1 MDFTLVLVSIVVF
14 LGIILLLVT
23 MLLGVKAKLLPSGPV
38 ALKINGQDD
47 LKVSSGAT
55 LLILLEIIKY
65 FYHRLV
71 EEVELAFSVDAKLY
85 LVEVRFYQRRN
96 HIFREEKLLTVGD

>member
-38 ALKINGQDD
+38 ALKINVQDD
-47 LKVSSGAT
+47 LKV
-55 LLILLEIIKY
+55 
-65 FYHRLV
+65 
-71 EEVELAFSVDAKLY
+71 
-85 LVEVRFYQRRN
+85 
-96 HIFREEKLLTVGD
+96 